1 MRRLVLILDF
11 DGVITRLNIDWVKV
25 RGEVSRVIGFNV
37 DSLVDFWDKYFGTE
51 IFDLASRIVERYEL
65 EEVLR
70 VKPYDDVEKAL
81 QSFNGKVYIA
91 SLQSK
96 NALKIFLQRNRLN
109 GYFEEV
115 LGREDFGSKF
125 RQVQYIMG
133 REVDAKRI
141 IFVDDSRRNISSC
154 KPLGVEC
161 ILFDRNSGS
170 NLISLIEGI
179 KNPRR

>member
-1 MRRLVLILDF
+1 MCGLVLILDF
-11 DGVITRLNIDWVKV
+11 DGVITRLNVDWVRV

-51 IFDLASRIVERYEL
+51 KFYLASRIVERYEL

-91 SLQSK
+91 SLQSR
-96 NALKIFLQRNRLN
+96 NALKVFLQRNRLN

-133 REVDAKRI
+133 REVDAERI
-141 IFVDDSRRNISSC
+141 VFVDDSRRNISGC

-170 NLISLIEGI
+170 NLISLIEEI
-179 KNPRR
+179 KSPRR